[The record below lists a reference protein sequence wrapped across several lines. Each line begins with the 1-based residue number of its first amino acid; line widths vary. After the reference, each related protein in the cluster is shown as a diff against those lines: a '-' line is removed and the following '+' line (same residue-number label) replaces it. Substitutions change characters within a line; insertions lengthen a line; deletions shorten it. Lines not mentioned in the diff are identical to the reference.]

1 MDTELRD
8 RFISLETS
16 FNEFKEAH
24 KINSAQRHKEN
35 REKLNK
41 IFNWLERLP
50 CETIKVKVSSNTKRI
65 NWLYFVFIV
74 VVVGGI
80 VLGIWV
86 KQVMAQ

>member
-1 MDTELRD
+1 MDQELRD

-16 FNEFKEAH
+16 FKDFRKAH
-24 KINSAQRHKEN
+24 KEEALRRHTEN

-50 CETIKVKVSSNTKRI
+50 CETIRVKVNNNTKRI
-65 NWLYFVFIV
+65 NWLYLVFIV
-74 VVVGGI
+74 VVIGGI
-80 VLGIWV
+80 VLGIWI